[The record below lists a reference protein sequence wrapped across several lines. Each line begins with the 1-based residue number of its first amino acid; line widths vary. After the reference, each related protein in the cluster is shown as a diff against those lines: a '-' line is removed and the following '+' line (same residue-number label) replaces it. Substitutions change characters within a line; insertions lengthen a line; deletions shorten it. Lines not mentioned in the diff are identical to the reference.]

1 MTSLMVSMM
10 AFVAGVKDRLSSE
23 KGATMVEYGLM
34 VALIAVI
41 VAVGAGILGIGI
53 NDLFVAVDG
62 QLP

>member
-1 MTSLMVSMM
+1 MVSMM
-10 AFVAGVKDRLSSE
+10 AFVAGVKDRLASE

-41 VAVGAGILGIGI
+41 VAVGAGILGLGI
-53 NDLFVAVDG
+53 DQLFQDVNG